1 MSSSD
6 HFLSIVRAPL
16 FARRPPISAA
26 RDPHYLLRVFS
37 LFVFILASPAHPP
50 SPRRPLPPLL
60 CSLLPPGRPRQRKRP
75 SPGDSVISLSYHRPR
90 LRSLLHRIRPRALLS
105 SLPRL
110 NPVALA
116 RPHPH
121 SNVWRL
127 KQKHLH
133 PELSPDVCRNAGPHQ
148 TSCALRPSDSPTRS
162 ITSHAIHR

>member
-26 RDPHYLLRVFS
+26 RDPHSLLRAFS
-37 LFVFILASPAHPP
+37 LFVFILASPARSP
-50 SPRRPLPPLL
+50 SPRRPLTPLL
-60 CSLLPPGRPRQRKRP
+60 CSPLPSGRLRQRKRLI
-75 SPGDSVISLSYHRPR
+75 PGGCVISLSYHRPR
-90 LRSLLHRIRPRALLS
+90 LRSLFHRIRPRALLS

-116 RPHPH
+116 RLHPH

-127 KQKHLH
+127 KRKHLP
-133 PELSPDVCRNAGPHQ
+133 PELGPNACRNAGPRR
-148 TSCALRPSDSPTRS
+148 TSCAPRPSDSPTRL